1 MNPLIDTIRSL
12 GPLRLAMMV
21 VVAAGSLAFFIF
33 LTSRLATPELS
44 SLYGELDGQD
54 SGQIV
59 AQLDQM
65 GIAYK
70 VSADGSRILVPA
82 DQVGRLR
89 VLMAEQ
95 GLPSGG
101 SIGYE
106 IFDRSDGLGTTSF
119 VQNVNHLR
127 ALEGELART
136 IRSITQIQHA
146 RVHLVLPKRELFSR
160 ERTEPSASI
169 ILTLR
174 GNRGLTREQVLS
186 IQHLVAAAV
195 QGLQPDK
202 ISIIDSSGAL
212 LARGGT
218 DDETGGF
225 AASSEEM
232 RRSYENRLAH
242 TIEALLERSVGA
254 GNVRAEV
261 SAEMDFDRIT
271 ESAEIFDPDGQVVRS
286 TQTVEETS
294 DAQDGQ
300 VAQPVTIGNNL
311 PDNLPQLGEGDASV
325 NSTSRTEETVN
336 FEISRTTKTHVR
348 ETGQV
353 NRLSV
358 AVLINGIVGTDDD
371 GQETYQPRLPEEL
384 EQLAALVRSTVG
396 YDEARGDTLEIV
408 NLRFADLRQTAA
420 SASGSG
426 FGLLG
431 LGQAELMRIAE
442 ILVLG
447 IIAVL
452 ALLFVIKPLF
462 SRVLEGN
469 FAIGAMSGAA
479 GLLPDPTGSRPA
491 LSGPAAAL
499 PGVASATAIA
509 GPVVDPQAGPTVAD
523 EIESMIDLN
532 KVEGRVRA
540 SSVKKIGEI
549 VEKHPEEAVAILR
562 SWLYQ
567 DG

>member
-1 MNPLIDTIRSL
+1 M
-12 GPLRLAMMV
+12 A
-21 VVAAGSLAFFIF
+21 VVAAASLAFFIF
-33 LTSRLATPELS
+33 LTSRLGTPEMSL
-44 SLYGELDGQD
+44 LYGELDGQD
-54 SGQIV
+54 SGKI
-59 AQLDQM
+59 ATQLDQM
-65 GIAYK
+65 GVTYK
-70 VSADGSRILVPA
+70 LSADGSRLFVPG

-89 VLMAEQ
+89 VAMAEQ

-136 IRSITQIQHA
+136 IRSITQVQHA
-146 RVHLVLPKRELFSR
+146 RVHLVLPQREIFSR

-174 GNRGLTREQVLS
+174 GNRGLGREQVLS

-195 QGLQPDK
+195 QGLQPGK
-202 ISIIDSSGAL
+202 ISIVDSSGTL
-212 LARGGT
+212 LARGGN
-218 DDETGGF
+218 DDETGEF
-225 AASSEEM
+225 ATNSEEL
-232 RRSYENRLAH
+232 RRSYERRMAS
-242 TIEALLERSVGA
+242 TIEELLERSVGA

-261 SAEMDFDRIT
+261 AAEMDFDRIT
-271 ESAEIFDPDGQVVRS
+271 ENAEIYDPDGQVVRS

-294 DAQDGQ
+294 DSQDGQ
-300 VAQPVTIGNNL
+300 VAQPVTIGSNL

-325 NSTSRTEETVN
+325 NRASRVEETVN
-336 FEISRTTKTHVR
+336 YEITRTVKTHVR
-348 ETGQV
+348 ESGEIH
-353 NRLSV
+353 RLSV
-358 AVLINGIVGTDDD
+358 AVLINGTVETDED
-371 GQETYQPRLPEEL
+371 GQETYQPRSAEEL

-408 NLRFADLRQTAA
+408 NLRFADLQQAEA
-420 SASGSG
+420 ESASFG
-426 FGLLG
+426 FLG
-431 LGQAELMRIAE
+431 LGQAEILRIAE

-447 IIAVL
+447 VIAIL
-452 ALLFVIKPLF
+452 ALLFVIRPLF

-469 FAIGAMSGAA
+469 FSLGGVPESA
-479 GLLPDPTGSRPA
+479 GLLPDPTGARPA

-499 PGVASATAIA
+499 PGVTTAAAAAIA
-509 GPVVDPQAGPTVAD
+509 GPEPQSMQPTVAD

-549 VEKHPEEAVAILR
+549 VDKHPEEAVAILR

>member
-1 MNPLIDTIRSL
+1 M
-12 GPLRLAMMV
+12 A
-21 VVAAGSLAFFIF
+21 VVAAASLAFFIF
-33 LTSRLATPELS
+33 LTSRLGTPEMSL
-44 SLYGELDGQD
+44 LYGELDGQD
-54 SGQIV
+54 SGKI
-59 AQLDQM
+59 ATQLDQK
-65 GIAYK
+65 GVTYK
-70 VSADGSRILVPA
+70 LSADGSRLFVPG

-89 VLMAEQ
+89 VAMAEQ

-127 ALEGELART
+127 ALEGELAR
-136 IRSITQIQHA
+136 
-146 RVHLVLPKRELFSR
+146 
-160 ERTEPSASI
+160 
-169 ILTLR
+169 R
-174 GNRGLTREQVLS
+174 GNRGLGREQVLS

-195 QGLQPDK
+195 QGLQPGK
-202 ISIIDSSGAL
+202 ISIVDSSGTL
-212 LARGGT
+212 LARGGN
-218 DDETGGF
+218 DDETGEF
-225 AASSEEM
+225 ATNSEEL
-232 RRSYENRLAH
+232 RRSYERRMAS
-242 TIEALLERSVGA
+242 TIEELLERSVGA

-261 SAEMDFDRIT
+261 AAEMDFDRIT
-271 ESAEIFDPDGQVVRS
+271 ENAEIYDPDGQVVRS

-294 DAQDGQ
+294 DSQDGQ
-300 VAQPVTIGNNL
+300 VAQPVTIGSNL

-325 NSTSRTEETVN
+325 NRASRVEETVN
-336 FEISRTTKTHVR
+336 YEITRTVKTHVR
-348 ETGQV
+348 ESGEIH
-353 NRLSV
+353 RLSV
-358 AVLINGIVGTDDD
+358 AVLINGTVETDED
-371 GQETYQPRLPEEL
+371 GQETYQPRSAEEL

-408 NLRFADLRQTAA
+408 NLRFADLQQAEA
-420 SASGSG
+420 ESASFG
-426 FGLLG
+426 FLG
-431 LGQAELMRIAE
+431 LGQAEILRIAE

-447 IIAVL
+447 VIAIL
-452 ALLFVIKPLF
+452 ALLFVIRPLF

-469 FAIGAMSGAA
+469 FSLGGVPESA
-479 GLLPDPTGSRPA
+479 GLLPDPTGARPA

-499 PGVASATAIA
+499 PGVTTAAAAAIA
-509 GPVVDPQAGPTVAD
+509 GPEPQSMQPTVAD

-549 VEKHPEEAVAILR
+549 VDKHPEEAVAILR

>member
-65 GIAYK
+65 GITYK
-70 VSADGSRILVPA
+70 VSADGRRILVPA

-119 VQNVNHLR
+119 VQKINHLR

-136 IRSITQIQHA
+136 IGSITQIQHA

-160 ERTEPSASI
+160 EQTEPSASI

-174 GNRGLTREQVLS
+174 GNRGLTREQILS

-195 QGLQPDK
+195 QGLQPNQ

-218 DDETGGF
+218 DDEIGGF

-242 TIEALLERSVGA
+242 TIETLLERSVGA

-294 DAQDGQ
+294 DSQDGQ
-300 VAQPVTIGNNL
+300 VARPVTIGNNL

-325 NSTSRTEETVN
+325 NRTSRIEETVN
-336 FEISRTTKTHVR
+336 YEISRTTKTHVR

-353 NRLSV
+353 KRLSV

-371 GQETYQPRLPEEL
+371 GQDTYQPRLPEEL

-396 YDEARGDTLEIV
+396 YNEARGDTLEIV
-408 NLRFADLRQTAA
+408 NLRFADLQQAAA
-420 SASGSG
+420 SAPGSG
-426 FGLLG
+426 FGFLG
-431 LGQAELMRIAE
+431 LGQAELLRIAE

-469 FAIGAMSGAA
+469 FAIGALSESA
-479 GLLPDPTGSRPA
+479 GLLPDPTGARPA

-523 EIESMIDLN
+523 EIDSMIDLN

-549 VEKHPEEAVAILR
+549 VEKHPDEAVAILR

>member
-1 MNPLIDTIRSL
+1 M
-12 GPLRLAMMV
+12 A
-21 VVAAGSLAFFIF
+21 VVAAASLAFFIF
-33 LTSRLATPELS
+33 LTSRLGTPEMSL
-44 SLYGELDGQD
+44 LYGELDGQD
-54 SGQIV
+54 SGKI
-59 AQLDQM
+59 ATQLDQM
-65 GIAYK
+65 GVTYK
-70 VSADGSRILVPA
+70 LSADGSRLFVPG

-89 VLMAEQ
+89 VAMAEQ

-136 IRSITQIQHA
+136 IRSITQVQHA
-146 RVHLVLPKRELFSR
+146 RVHLVLPQREIFSR

-174 GNRGLTREQVLS
+174 GNRGLGREQVLS

-195 QGLQPDK
+195 QGLQPGK
-202 ISIIDSSGAL
+202 ISIVDSSGTL
-212 LARGGT
+212 LARGGN
-218 DDETGGF
+218 DDETGEF
-225 AASSEEM
+225 ATNSEEL
-232 RRSYENRLAH
+232 RRSYERRMAS
-242 TIEALLERSVGA
+242 TIEELLERSVGA

-261 SAEMDFDRIT
+261 AAEMDFDRIT
-271 ESAEIFDPDGQVVRS
+271 ENAEIYDPDGQVVRS

-294 DAQDGQ
+294 DSQDGQ
-300 VAQPVTIGNNL
+300 VAQPVTIGSNL

-325 NSTSRTEETVN
+325 NRASRVEETVN
-336 FEISRTTKTHVR
+336 YEITRTVKTHVR
-348 ETGQV
+348 ESGEIH
-353 NRLSV
+353 RLSV
-358 AVLINGIVGTDDD
+358 AVLINGTVETDED
-371 GQETYQPRLPEEL
+371 GQETYQPRSAEEL

-408 NLRFADLRQTAA
+408 NLRFADLQQAEA
-420 SASGSG
+420 ESASFG
-426 FGLLG
+426 FLG
-431 LGQAELMRIAE
+431 LGQAEILRIAE

-447 IIAVL
+447 VIAIL
-452 ALLFVIKPLF
+452 ALLFVIRPLF

-469 FAIGAMSGAA
+469 FSLGGVPESA
-479 GLLPDPTGSRPA
+479 GLLPDPTGARPA

-499 PGVASATAIA
+499 PGVTTAAAAAIA
-509 GPVVDPQAGPTVAD
+509 GPEPQSMQPTVAD

-540 SSVKKIGEI
+540 SPVKKIGEI
-549 VEKHPEEAVAILR
+549 VDKHPEEAVAILR